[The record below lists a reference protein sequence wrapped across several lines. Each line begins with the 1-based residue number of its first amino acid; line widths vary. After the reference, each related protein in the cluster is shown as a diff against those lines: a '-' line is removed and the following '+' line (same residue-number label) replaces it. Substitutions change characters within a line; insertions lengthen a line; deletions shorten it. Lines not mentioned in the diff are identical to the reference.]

1 MSKDKIT
8 IAEYA
13 ELRGVSQQSVY
24 KRLNGSLNP
33 YLIEENGQKYLKI
46 EVLTPEEKE
55 KYEAEVEEVVEPV
68 VKPFNNP
75 TYTDILEEQIA
86 EKDEVIKDLLR
97 KIDVLQEQNGSLT
110 KIIENNQ
117 LLLAQQQT
125 LQQQLLLTTSPN
137 PVNNEENTPSPD
149 TGTDDTE
156 PDTADT
162 PKEERKKG
170 IFGFF
175 IRKKR

>member
-46 EVLTPEEKE
+46 EVLTPEERE
-55 KYEAEVEEVVEPV
+55 KYEAEVEAVVEPV
-68 VKPFNNP
+68 VKPLNNP
-75 TYTDILEEQIA
+75 QYSDILAEQIA
-86 EKDEVIKDLLR
+86 EKDKVIQSLLHQ
-97 KIDVLQEQNGSLT
+97 IDVLQEQNGNLT

-125 LQQQLLLTTSPN
+125 LQQQLLLTTSQN
-137 PVNNEENTPSPD
+137 PVNDEENTPSPD
-149 TGTDDTE
+149 IETDTTE
-156 PDTADT
+156 PET
-162 PKEERKKG
+162 PREEKKKG
-170 IFGFF
+170 FFGLFG
-175 IRKKR
+175 RKKR